1 MPMSA
6 LRVAEN
12 CQVANE
18 MEISLYSMTVVLLGY
33 FVLGTAGFGSALIIV
48 PLLAWNWPL
57 AFVVPLVLLIDV
69 PAAVLHTGLNFRQ
82 VMWRELPPLLPSVL
96 VGALTGIGLIHWTHG
111 EWLLLFLGGY
121 VIFIG
126 WRGLQG
132 ASNVVQLNASA
143 IHFSGFAMGLVETMF
158 GTAGPVVMSW
168 LSQRVSDPFLIRATM
183 PMTIIGLS
191 SIALGMVGA
200 SGGLG
205 DDSIWTALAGLLPFA
220 LAGVWLG
227 HQISRQISADVL
239 RPFIYGFL
247 SLSGFVLCAR
257 ALRGV
262 YSLVVN

>member
-1 MPMSA
+1 
-6 LRVAEN
+6 
-12 CQVANE
+12 
-18 MEISLYSMTVVLLGY
+18 MELSLHSMTVVLLGY

-82 VMWRELPPLLPSVL
+82 VMWRELPPLLPSVF

-200 SGGLG
+200 SGGLS